1 STEHPRPTP
10 PGGWARHPW
19 EGIMTEFKNGDRV
32 VFTKDDSWWERGEL
46 VARMPAGTLGTY
58 LGTDDDAPD
67 EGAPWV
73 RLDTGEHVLAW
84 ADVLAPVE
92 DHGTGDGSAS
102 DICAEPGWRRLPA
115 PVVDD
120 LWDAKDRVQRE
131 VAAEVF
137 TAPAPLDPSGR
148 HELAADFFHAKTGTA
163 ASYFT
168 VDLSPEERAPYYAAA
183 DAFLATQPAPE
194 PEPEYTVAQAVWEA
208 MLADGAEGHEVFRA
222 DKVADAIRAKF
233 VVSDPA
239 DVDVD
244 ALGGVYDQAQESADL
259 AWTYADRDPYA
270 GIKAV
275 LAHLGL
281 SR

>member
-1 STEHPRPTP
+1 
-10 PGGWARHPW
+10 
-19 EGIMTEFKNGDRV
+19 
-32 VFTKDDSWWERGEL
+32 
-46 VARMPAGTLGTY
+46 
-58 LGTDDDAPD
+58 
-67 EGAPWV
+67 
-73 RLDTGEHVLAW
+73 
-84 ADVLAPVE
+84 
-92 DHGTGDGSAS
+92 
-102 DICAEPGWRRLPA
+102 
-115 PVVDD
+115 
-120 LWDAKDRVQRE
+120 
-131 VAAEVF
+131 
-137 TAPAPLDPSGR
+137 
-148 HELAADFFHAKTGTA
+148 HAKTGTA

-233 VVSDPA
+233 VVIDPA

-281 SR
+281 RRGAPRTCPPNGSRRRRGRS

>member
-1 STEHPRPTP
+1 
-10 PGGWARHPW
+10 
-19 EGIMTEFKNGDRV
+19 GDRV

-84 ADVLAPVE
+84 ADVLAPAE

-102 DICAEPGWRRLPA
+102 DICAEPGWRRL
-115 PVVDD
+115 
-120 LWDAKDRVQRE
+120 
-131 VAAEVF
+131 
-137 TAPAPLDPSGR
+137 PAPLDPSGR

-168 VDLSPEERAPYYAAA
+168 VDLSPDERAPYYAAA

-233 VVSDPA
+233 VVIDPA